1 MNQRD
6 NDHTSDRPGWS
17 SPPTMTPALA
27 TTPSVSPYQPA
38 TSPHR
43 GAAPPLYLT
52 ARFLSLPDVQIDIPD
67 PGCVTAVGLKTLI
80 RQQLVRKAA
89 QAAVE
94 ASSSTPLSSQKQKEQ
109 PSSSSSS
116 SSSSSPTLQDAHRR
130 RLRII
135 YAGKI
140 LADNVVLAH
149 VLRPVPPPPRAVRPA
164 TAASSAKS
172 IPVGEEPKT
181 DFSNAKP
188 GIGAQPQLDSAATA
202 GRVYVN
208 CSIGDIMPARELS
221 VEADAAAAATAAVL
235 YSRRSGALE
244 NLGLSSTA
252 SASGASTP
260 ICTGG
265 RNGSGPMRVDTSHR
279 RGTSGGQTSDSAH
292 WFASSEQQRHE
303 QGVSSATASLRNSTT
318 TAAPRGF
325 ERLLQAGFTLAEVNQ
340 LRLQFNTIQATRFTP
355 DTMPSPDSLRALEDS
370 WLDNSQGDG
379 PGGGGIAGFGGQNGA
394 SGGLTGDDGSPLA
407 EDTGLPGLLDTLV
420 RAMVI
425 GFVFPL
431 GSMGWL
437 MREEGL
443 WTPRWRMFVS
453 LGIVVSLMIG
463 SVKTLAGEW

>member
-1 MNQRD
+1 
-6 NDHTSDRPGWS
+6 
-17 SPPTMTPALA
+17 MTPALA
-27 TTPSVSPYQPA
+27 TTPSVSPYLSA

-43 GAAPPLYLT
+43 GAAPPLHLT
-52 ARFLSLPDVQIDIPD
+52 ARFLSLPDVQIEISD
-67 PGCVTAVGLKTLI
+67 PSCVTVVGLKTLI

-94 ASSSTPLSSQKQKEQ
+94 APSSKRPFSSQKQKEQ
-109 PSSSSSS
+109 PSSSSAT
-116 SSSSSPTLQDAHRR
+116 SSPTLQDAHRR

-164 TAASSAKS
+164 TATSSAN
-172 IPVGEEPKT
+172 ITPVGEESKNVL
-181 DFSNAKP
+181 SNAKP
-188 GIGAQPQLDSAATA
+188 GIGAQPLPDSAATA

-208 CSIGDIMPARELS
+208 CSIGDIMPASELS
-221 VEADAAAAATAAVL
+221 SEADAAAAAAAAVL

-244 NLGLSSTA
+244 NMGLSSSA

-260 ICTGG
+260 SHIGG
-265 RNGSGPMRVDTSHR
+265 RSGSGPMRVDAFHR
-279 RGTSGGQTSDSAH
+279 RGTSSGQTSGSAL
-292 WFASSEQQRHE
+292 WSASSEQQQQRQG
-303 QGVSSATASLRNSTT
+303 QGVSSATASLRNTT
-318 TAAPRGF
+318 TPGPRGF

-370 WLDNSQGDG
+370 WLDNSQGEG
-379 PGGGGIAGFGGQNGA
+379 LGGGGTAGFGGQNSA
-394 SGGLTGDDGSPLA
+394 GGLAGDDGSPLA

-453 LGIVVSLMIG
+453 FGIVVSLLIG